1 MGTAAGGPWRLC
13 CAGFSEADRAS
24 LRCLLGLLTPYLRP
38 PWELV
43 DAPALADLCLVRLDG
58 EAPLA
63 VSHPRQAGCAR
74 HPREFA
80 AGTLHRPLRAPQL
93 LALLSATGEELSAP
107 APRQGPDGSAHTM
120 PPLRLLAW
128 PLNAECG
135 PRLRLHVLA
144 ALSAGPAT
152 VDALA
157 ARVGASVQE
166 VAGFIEP
173 LCRDGLLVADARIA
187 APVPPPPPVASGWR
201 AFMAGLG
208 RRLGFSV
215 P

>member
-1 MGTAAGGPWRLC
+1 MNTAACRPRRLY

-24 LRCLLGLLTPYLRP
+24 LCSLLGLLAPYLRP

-43 DAPALADLCLVRLDG
+43 DAPAQADLCLVRLDG
-58 EAPLA
+58 DVPLA
-63 VSHPRQAGCAR
+63 VSHPRLAGCAL
-74 HPREFA
+74 HPRKFA

-93 LALLSATGEELSAP
+93 LALLTATGEELSATASGKGSDRSTHAVP
-107 APRQGPDGSAHTM
+107 AF
-120 PPLRLLAW
+120 RLLAW

-144 ALSAGPAT
+144 ALSTGPAT

-157 ARVGASVQE
+157 ARIGASVQE
-166 VAGFIEP
+166 VTGFIEP
-173 LCRDGLLVADARIA
+173 LCRDGLLVAEAQA
-187 APVPPPPPVASGWR
+187 AASASLSPPAASGWR

-208 RRLGFSV
+208 RRLGFSF